1 MNQIDH
7 STTNLDLLKKKG
19 YPMKRLL
26 ALAVAVAAI
35 TMMAETDA
43 NAQGYTQGYNFGV
56 GINAAVRPGM
66 RHGDI
71 YNRRGFFGLNQF
83 RDNSLSREF
92 RREKPP
98 YFATFPPVYYSNIVK
113 RPYGVSPYAAP
124 SGIVPVEMLGPAP
137 APVSVTN
144 PFFNNEA
151 SPAKAPVQP
160 KAKSKEKVTWN
171 QNPYLAPV
179 AQR

>member
-1 MNQIDH
+1 
-7 STTNLDLLKKKG
+7 
-19 YPMKRLL
+19 MKRLL

-56 GINAAVRPGM
+56 GINAAVRPGIGY
-66 RHGDI
+66 RDF
-71 YNRRGFFGLNQF
+71 YNRRGFYGNQF

-137 APVSVTN
+137 APVSITN
-144 PFFNNEA
+144 PFFNNEV
-151 SPAKAPVQP
+151 SPAKAPAQP
-160 KAKSKEKVTWN
+160 KAKSDDKVTRS

>member
-1 MNQIDH
+1 
-7 STTNLDLLKKKG
+7 
-19 YPMKRLL
+19 MKRLI
-26 ALAVAVAAI
+26 ALAVAIAAI

-43 NAQGYTQGYNFGV
+43 NAQGYNQGYNFGA
-56 GINAAVRPGM
+56 GLNAAGYPGIGIGPGVG
-66 RHGDI
+66 HGGR
-71 YNRRGFFGLNQF
+71 YNRRGIYGFNQF

-137 APVSVTN
+137 EPISITN
-144 PFFNNEA
+144 PFFNKDVTPVK
-151 SPAKAPVQP
+151 SPTPP
-160 KAKSKEKVTWN
+160 KAESGGKVTRQLDPN
-171 QNPYLAPV
+171 LAPV